1 MTKLI
6 TLSDVVLAAAATLMI
21 AAPAYSKSLDGH
33 QYLKDAKVSLSTARE
48 TALKTYPGT
57 IVAEELERENG
68 GSGLRYSF
76 DIRKANV
83 THEVG
88 IDAKSGAVLENS
100 VEGPNAD

>member
-1 MTKLI
+1 MR
-6 TLSDVVLAAAATLMI
+6 S
-21 AAPAYSKSLDGH
+21 APAYSKPLDSH
-33 QYLKDAKVSLSTARE
+33 QYLKEAKVSLKTARA

-57 IVAEELERENG
+57 IVTEELERENG

-88 IDAKSGAVLENS
+88 IDAKTGAVLENS
-100 VEGPNAD
+100 VEGPDAD